1 MKTRGVLTGLR
12 TLVLAGCLAGSAPT
26 AVLAQ
31 QETQALQ
38 KSVEPGENE
47 RADVLPQNFLSAK
60 AGIFRGAEALP
71 DDVFYSELV
80 LGRYLIGRFFAIE
93 GNVGYLTR
101 EDNWGIPFFLNARG
115 GFPIRFLEP
124 YGGLGLGGLY
134 VKGSTQNL
142 SVDEVVFAADFF
154 LGLNWNLGKRFYLG
168 AEGKYILTQK
178 TDLGLNLGGLAVT
191 GAWASGFEASPTKSD
206 GRSAQQS
213 GWSSVL
219 IVLCYRAVTAK

>member
-1 MKTRGVLTGLR
+1 MASQRSYRAAGPTF
-12 TLVLAGCLAGSAPT
+12 VLAGFLAGSAPT

-31 QETQALQ
+31 QETQELQ
-38 KSVEPGENE
+38 KVEEPGGNE
-47 RADVLPQNFLSAK
+47 RADVLPQNFLGAK

-115 GFPIRFLEP
+115 GIPIRFLEP
-124 YGGLGLGGLY
+124 YGGLGIGGLY
-134 VKGSTQNL
+134 VKGDNQMQ
-142 SVDEVVFAADFF
+142 SVDEVVFAVDFF

-168 AEGKYILTQK
+168 AEAKYILTQE

-191 GAWASGFEASPTKSD
+191 GSLGLRF
-206 GRSAQQS
+206 
-213 GWSSVL
+213 
-219 IVLCYRAVTAK
+219 